1 MTMTL
6 NKMIYTPL
14 IIMTRS
20 SAFKNTV
27 ALYTVV
33 TSNSQQDVF
42 ILAPSLEA
50 RDALHA
56 YTLTELGVD
65 STSLIVYPLPEFKKI
80 RLVLVWDPEAPELEA
95 FK

>member
-1 MTMTL
+1 MTL
-6 NKMIYTPL
+6 NELINTPL

-20 SAFKNTV
+20 TAFKSTIALNTM
-27 ALYTVV
+27 V
-33 TSNSQQDVF
+33 TSNSQEDVF
-42 ILAPSLEA
+42 ILAPSIEA

-65 STSLIVYPLPEFKKI
+65 SSHLIVYPLPKFKKI
-80 RLVLVWDPEAPELEA
+80 QLVLVWDSVAYELEV